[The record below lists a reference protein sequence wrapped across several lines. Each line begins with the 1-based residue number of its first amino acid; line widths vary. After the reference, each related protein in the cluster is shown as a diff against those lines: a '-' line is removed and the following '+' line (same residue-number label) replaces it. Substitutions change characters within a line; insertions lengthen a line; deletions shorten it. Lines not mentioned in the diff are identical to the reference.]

1 MSTQLKIAP
10 ASQADTDDERW
21 RAVVRRDASY
31 DGQFF
36 LSVATTGIYCRP
48 GCPAR
53 TPRRE
58 NVAFYET
65 REEAERAGFR
75 PCKRCKPDQPSL
87 AEEHAAKVTEAC
99 RLIETAEEEPVLA
112 DLAAKAGLS
121 PHHFHR
127 VFKAVTGVTP
137 KDYARAHRAG
147 RVRAGLRKDKSVTEA
162 IHEAGYNSAGRFYAD
177 ASEVLGMTP
186 TNFRKGGSEE
196 EIRFANG
203 ACSLGAILIAATDKG
218 VCAILLGDTPE
229 ALEDELRAYFPKARL
244 MAGDKDFDRVV
255 GAVIDFVEEP
265 RCGFDLPLDIRGT
278 AFQHRVWQALRDI
291 PAGKT
296 ATYSQIAHAI
306 GAPKAVR
313 AVGAACGA
321 NPIAVA
327 VPCHRVIGS
336 KGALTGYR
344 GGLPRKRLL
353 LDREA
358 KS

>member
-1 MSTQLKIAP
+1 MSTQLKIA
-10 ASQADTDDERW
+10 QGTHADSDDERW

-31 DGQFF
+31 DGRFF

-58 NVAFYET
+58 NVAFYTT
-65 REEAERAGFR
+65 RDEAERAGFR
-75 PCKRCKPDQPSL
+75 PCKRCKPDQPAL
-87 AEEHAAKVTEAC
+87 AEQHAARVTEAC
-99 RLIETAEEEPVLA
+99 RLIETAEEEPRLDELSVQ
-112 DLAAKAGLS
+112 AGLS
-121 PHHFHR
+121 PYHFHR

-147 RVRAGLRKDKSVTEA
+147 RVRAGLRKDKTVTEA
-162 IHEAGYNSAGRFYAD
+162 IHGAGYNSAGRFYAN

-186 TNFRKGGSEE
+186 TKFRKGGSEE
-196 EIRFANG
+196 EIRYANG
-203 ACSLGAILIAATDKG
+203 ACSLGEILVAATEKG
-218 VCAILLGDTPE
+218 VCAILLGDDLQS
-229 ALEDELRAYFPKARL
+229 LEDELRAYFPKARL
-244 MAGDKDFDRVV
+244 MAGDKDFGRVV

-265 RCGFDLPLDIRGT
+265 RRGFELPLDIRGT

-291 PAGKT
+291 PAGET
-296 ATYSQIAHAI
+296 ATYAEIAAQI

-344 GGLPRKRLL
+344 GGLPRKRIL